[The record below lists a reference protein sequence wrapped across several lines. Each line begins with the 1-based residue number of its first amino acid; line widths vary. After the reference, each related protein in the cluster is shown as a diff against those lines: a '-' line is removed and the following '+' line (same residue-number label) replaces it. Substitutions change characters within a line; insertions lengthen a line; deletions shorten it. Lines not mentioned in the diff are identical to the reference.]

1 MHSLTRPTNPTKGM
15 TMNDSYEAAL
25 MDALLYAE
33 AVTEAVVS
41 LSR

>member
-1 MHSLTRPTNPTKGM
+1 MHSLMRPSNPTKGM
-15 TMNDSYEAAL
+15 TMFDSYEETL